1 MDAGGGAAPTNFL
14 SPLPPALT
22 NKPTTQRPDTR
33 PDERNEKQQDETTN
47 RDDKPKRRTK
57 RQEKTPQAKRQ
68 AALQENR
75 PRKPRPTPISIT
87 LPTRTSGATHGANNE
102 KTTARNRAC
111 RTFTIRA
118 SYLINIVLGILLPHI
133 ASLPSQTPQLIN
145 KPRPT

>member
-1 MDAGGGAAPTNFL
+1 MDAGGWASASDFL
-14 SPLPPALT
+14 SPLPPALID
-22 NKPTTQRPDTR
+22 KPTTQRPDTR
-33 PDERNEKQQDETTN
+33 PDERNEKQQETKRQAKRQDETT
-47 RDDKPKRRTK
+47 RQE

-87 LPTRTSGATHGANNE
+87 LPTRTSGATNGANNK
-102 KTTARNRAC
+102 KTIARTRAF
-111 RTFTIRA
+111 RTIRA
-118 SYLINIVLGILLPHI
+118 SYLVNIMLGILLPHI